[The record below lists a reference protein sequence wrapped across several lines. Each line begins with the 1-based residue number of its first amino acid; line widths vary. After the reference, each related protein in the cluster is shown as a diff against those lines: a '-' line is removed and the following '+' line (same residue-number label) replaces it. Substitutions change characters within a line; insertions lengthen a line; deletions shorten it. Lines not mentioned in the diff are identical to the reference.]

1 MNRRRV
7 LYGLL
12 VSIYVVSEAIA
23 FSQSKGVAWALQL
36 PSGLGEIG
44 ALAIALLLFI
54 LIFHAEE
61 HNSKLIRVLED
72 AAKATVQLDGQL
84 RLVEATN
91 TDTRQLRVELDTLRT
106 QVRSS
111 DVLLHGR
118 MLFAQQKYSQ
128 AANLFEDS
136 VRETPTD
143 PSANY
148 WLGLATLRAG
158 EPAKAIQYL
167 RTAAKGGADGEILH
181 ALGEAES
188 KARRPD
194 DAIEHFEQ
202 ALAVGVKNQE
212 EVHIRLAEIYRQRD
226 PTKAK
231 ELLMKVIAANPYN
244 GNTYVALAEIA
255 RDEGNTEEALRLCNL
270 AVEKNPKNWGV
281 LACRAETL
289 LSRRAP
295 GDLDLAKKDLDSV
308 RLANPRDFNLYRIE
322 GRLYTEQGLELSLG
336 EEREALLAKALSIY
350 AEGIK
355 NLPANFRA
363 PFHTSQSYLYLILNR
378 PTDAEKAAELAV
390 ASYGNHINNHL
401 ALLGSLAA
409 CSKWSA
415 LQRAARKAR
424 DVGGRAGSIFSL
436 LYEILGAL
444 CAGDALGDLSEE
456 TAQLL
461 TELRAMPSFSPT
473 RWDWPYVRSAV
484 EARARTL
491 TGSAQT
497 AVDAAAQFLSQ
508 EKSITEFVAILQA
521 LTLPPSLSEQTP

>member
-7 LYGLL
+7 LYGSLFAL
-12 VSIYVVSEAIA
+12 YVASAAIA
-23 FSQSKGVAWALQL
+23 FLQSKGLPWALRL
-36 PSGLGEIG
+36 PSVFDEVGTV
-44 ALAIALLLFI
+44 AITLLLFI

-61 HNSKLIRVLED
+61 HNSKLIRVLDD
-72 AAKATVQLDGQL
+72 AAIAKGELDVQL
-84 RLVEATN
+84 RLAKTTN
-91 TDTRQLRVELDTLRT
+91 TDTRQLRDELDTLRT

-128 AANLFEDS
+128 AASLFEDS

-158 EPAKAIQYL
+158 EPAKAIPYL
-167 RTAAKGGADGEILH
+167 RTAAKDGANGEILL

-194 DAIEHFEQ
+194 DAIEHFEG
-202 ALAVGVKNQE
+202 ALTAGVKNQE
-212 EVHIRLAEIYRQRD
+212 DVRIRLAELYRHKD
-226 PTKAK
+226 PVKAK
-231 ELLMKVIAANPYN
+231 ELLTKIITANPYN
-244 GNTYVALAEIA
+244 GNAYIALAEMA
-255 RDEGNTEEALRLCNL
+255 RDDGQLDDALQLCNT
-270 AVEKNPKNWGV
+270 AVERNPKNWGV

-289 LSRRAP
+289 LLRRAK
-295 GDLDLAKKDLDSV
+295 GDLDLAKRDLDTV

-322 GRLYTEQGLELSLG
+322 GRLYTEQGLALPTG
-336 EEREALLAKALSIY
+336 EERETLLAKALGVY

-355 NLPANFRA
+355 NLPHNFRA
-363 PFHTSQSYLYLILNR
+363 PFHTSQSYLYLILQR
-378 PTDAEKAAELAV
+378 PLDAEKAAESAV

-444 CAGDALGDLSEE
+444 CAGDALRDLSEE
-456 TAQLL
+456 TTQLL
-461 TELRAMPSFSPT
+461 TELRAMPLFFPT
-473 RWDWPYVRSAV
+473 RWDWPYVRPAV
-484 EARARTL
+484 EARAATL
-491 TGSAQT
+491 TGSAQR
-497 AVDAAAQFLSQ
+497 AVRETAQFLSQ
-508 EKSITEFVAILQA
+508 DTSITEFVAILQT
-521 LTLPPSLSEQTP
+521 LTLSPSPSDEVP